1 MNVAETLKSWTQNAA
16 PLAQAR
22 LSPLM
27 SVILAF
33 LLATTASAVLFA
45 IYAIL
50 GPEGGEREVKTPEW
64 TPPTQAVVNL
74 DPPKTAADD
83 VQSLTRPIFSKSRR
97 PSSRSAPARAEPDAA
112 PAAGN
117 ADGLTVYAI
126 VKNGNTSQAFVTS
139 LDAPEGAWKKIGDT
153 IDAWT
158 ISSIDAAELTLKNG
172 DRSAT
177 LRLYPANPE

>member
-1 MNVAETLKSWTQNAA
+1 MSVAETLKSWARNAA

-27 SVILAF
+27 SIILAF

-45 IYAIL
+45 IYAML
-50 GPEGGEREVKTPEW
+50 GPEGGEMEVKAPEW
-64 TPPTQAVVNL
+64 TPPTQAVVKL

-97 PSSRSAPARAEPDAA
+97 PSPRSAPARAEPVAA
-112 PAAGN
+112 PIASN

-126 VKNGNTSQAFVTS
+126 VRNGTTNQAFIISVE
-139 LDAPEGAWKKIGDT
+139 APEGAWKTIGDT
-153 IDAWT
+153 VDAWT

-172 DRSAT
+172 DRSAK
-177 LRLYPANPE
+177 LRLYPENPE